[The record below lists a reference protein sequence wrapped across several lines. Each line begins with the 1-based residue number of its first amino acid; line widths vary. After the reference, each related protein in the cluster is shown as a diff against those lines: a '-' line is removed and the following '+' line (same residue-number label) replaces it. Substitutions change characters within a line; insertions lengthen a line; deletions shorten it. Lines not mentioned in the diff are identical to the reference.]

1 MNHNSYTILSF
12 TSIYTCTFMR
22 INCRYKHCMDGWLKF
37 WTLLKLLFKNFWNF
51 SVHNLAPEDIS
62 VVAGV
67 GDSITV
73 CTEYRI
79 TKALHASSFDTFY
92 IFWYILYKVRNELIL
107 TWPYL
112 TLTCPWP
119 DLDGYVTSVLLM
131 VFDWFQAGTGIQAK
145 TIIGLL
151 TEYRGLSWR

>member
-1 MNHNSYTILSF
+1 MVGWNSELCWNYYSKTFEIFQFIIWPLKTSAWWLALAILLRCVQNTVSPKLF
-12 TSIYTCTFMR
+12 MHPSLIHFIFFIY
-22 INCRYKHCMDGWLKF
+22 
-37 WTLLKLLFKNFWNF
+37 
-51 SVHNLAPEDIS
+51 IS
-62 VVAGV
+62 
-67 GDSITV
+67 
-73 CTEYRI
+73 
-79 TKALHASSFDTFY
+79 
-92 IFWYILYKVRNELIL
+92 YKVRTELIL